1 MDDLIEWLSIV
12 NWPGALIVCVAIGFA
27 AWVAVQCYGR
37 KAGR

>member
-1 MDDLIEWLSIV
+1 MADIIDFLATV

-37 KAGR
+37 GRRG